1 MCLKKSNFL
10 VKLPEESKFF
20 GNLPGK
26 IEICLTRIHDP
37 PDFKPD
43 LRRWYEVLATSFS

>member
-1 MCLKKSNFL
+1 MQK
-10 VKLPEESKFF
+10 SKFF

-26 IEICLTRIHDP
+26 DRIILDPDPRP

-43 LRRWYEVLATSFS
+43 